1 MVKLALIQGLSSSP
15 HVLAVGEKLAP
26 FSCPVLSPVELYR
39 VSLQNYVN
47 LDV

>member
-1 MVKLALIQGLSSSP
+1 MVRLALIQGLSPFP

-26 FSCPVLSPVELYR
+26 FSCPVLNPAELHT
-39 VSLQNYVN
+39 VSLQSNVD

>member
-1 MVKLALIQGLSSSP
+1 MVRLALIQGLNSCP

-26 FSCPVLSPVELYR
+26 FSCSVLSPVELCR
-39 VSLQNYVN
+39 VSLQNYVT